1 MTLKRMDGICPA
13 VFVIY
18 TDSTCRTIDEQAYRA
33 HIRFLAEH
41 DLGALVIGGHAGEI
55 PALTLEEQVQ
65 LIGWAREE
73 CQIPI
78 CGGIVTDSTR
88 EAIRQGRAVKA
99 AGASAVMITPP
110 AIPGWSGANVSD
122 AKYYIHHFNAFEEHV
137 GLPITLIGAPAPEF
151 GTAYYISPD
160 SMREIVRNVESII
173 AVKITSSWNLGAF
186 LRIRDAVKETR
197 DISFL
202 QAGAQNT
209 FGTFLYGADGNLSG
223 ATNFRPADDVEILR
237 AIRAGELEH
246 ARELA
251 DSWNRVTDVMYGMQV
266 GLPVVP
272 FHYRYKVVAWLMG
285 IIDRPHMR
293 LPQLPPPLNEI
304 EMLRDALIQSGKP
317 VAREAEEIEIASAE
331 VDEPV
336 LA

>member
-1 MTLKRMDGICPA
+1 MLKRMDGICPA

-18 TDSTCRTIDEQAYRA
+18 TDATCRTIDEQAYRA

-41 DLGALVIGGHAGEI
+41 DLGSLVIGGHAGEI

-73 CQIPI
+73 CQDRIPV

-88 EAIRQGRAVKA
+88 EAIRQGLAVKQ
-99 AGASAVMITPP
+99 AGAAAVMITPP
-110 AIPGWSGANVSD
+110 AIPGWNGTTD
-122 AKYYIHHFNAFEEHV
+122 ARYYIKHLGAFEEHV

-151 GTAYYISPD
+151 GTAYYIAPD
-160 SMREIVRNVESII
+160 SMREIVRSVESII
-173 AVKITSSWNLGAF
+173 AVKVTSSWNLGAF
-186 LRIRDAVKETR
+186 LRIRDAVKEAR

-223 ATNFRPADDVEILR
+223 ATNFRPGDDVEILR

-246 ARELA
+246 ARTLA

-293 LPQLPPPLNEI
+293 LPQLPPPLHEI
-304 EMLRDALIQSGKP
+304 EMLRDALLACEKP
-317 VAREAEEIEIASAE
+317 VVREAEELEVASAE
-331 VDEPV
+331 IDNPV